1 MVARLEAHGQR
12 ALRGRRRHAA
22 GVRPGP
28 AQPDSGRPR
37 REPASEVRQGRRRVA
52 PAAQPLLVRRQS
64 GRGSE
69 EVRAHD
75 RPPGGGRA
83 RRGAR
88 GMLVHEPCVPRGLA
102 GPAGATRHV
111 GDVAPA
117 THLSG
122 GTTTGTAASRA
133 PRRAVTASRPC
144 PGAIRRTRS
153 CAMRTATD
161 SFANEARWPRPGKRK
176 PRRVPEAA
184 SSRRGPHHRQDDGS
198 ACLPPS
204 PSDLWANI
212 AGDWLKSELVHAQD
226 RTTLRELETIG
237 QSLRSLEREL
247 ENGAISRSVQEI
259 ARAIDTEIG
268 HRRRAVHRPGGRQ
281 ARESPVRQQDDL
293 LTPRL
298 APGATTC
305 FRRAPFWQIARLRP
319 RFVRFDR

>member
-1 MVARLEAHGQR
+1 MAPAREAKAAAGPGSG
-12 ALRGRRRHAA
+12 LKPEGPSSPTGRR
-22 GVRPGP
+22 
-28 AQPDSGRPR
+28 
-37 REPASEVRQGRRRVA
+37 
-52 PAAQPLLVRRQS
+52 
-64 GRGSE
+64 
-69 EVRAHD
+69 
-75 RPPGGGRA
+75 
-83 RRGAR
+83 
-88 GMLVHEPCVPRGLA
+88 
-102 GPAGATRHV
+102 
-111 GDVAPA
+111 
-117 THLSG
+117 
-122 GTTTGTAASRA
+122 
-133 PRRAVTASRPC
+133 
-144 PGAIRRTRS
+144 
-153 CAMRTATD
+153 
-161 SFANEARWPRPGKRK
+161 KR
-176 PRRVPEAA
+176 
-184 SSRRGPHHRQDDGS
+184 
-198 ACLPPS
+198 CLPPS